1 MIHSFHFFFIRG
13 LVDYLFP
20 EDDQVSLR
28 VRERVPVIRPA
39 TNVGNDE
46 MRVKITGRSKVPI
59 IRPATNLR
67 HENEP
72 IIPVFT
78 TEKKPEKK
86 ESEKCLTGKYILG
99 QCLCYEE
106 FTAYYGNN
114 HRFGDENPQKTR
126 LACQRS
132 CEAHPSCHFWT
143 FRKPLEGQDTGLC
156 YLKTKRE
163 NVTPNV
169 TDYVSGSKGCKLPE
183 WTGIQS
189 DISG

>member
-1 MIHSFHFFFIRG
+1 MFRKPIHLTCNF
-13 LVDYLFP
+13 
-20 EDDQVSLR
+20 
-28 VRERVPVIRPA
+28 A
-39 TNVGNDE
+39 T
-46 MRVKITGRSKVPI
+46 
-59 IRPATNLR
+59 
-67 HENEP
+67 
-72 IIPVFT
+72 T
-78 TEKKPEKK
+78 TEKKPAEKK

-189 DISG
+189 DISGWGIYRHSGWRPDTKIQN

>member
-1 MIHSFHFFFIRG
+1 MRFSSISSFFCLSSL
-13 LVDYLFP
+13 LVTEGAVIVTLGNVARV
-20 EDDQVSLR
+20 VSAGSTLQELVVSWNGNGWNIDSKNVLSKY
-28 VRERVPVIRPA
+28 VR
-39 TNVGNDE
+39 NVG
-46 MRVKITGRSKVPI
+46 
-59 IRPATNLR
+59 
-67 HENEP
+67 
-72 IIPVFT
+72 
-78 TEKKPEKK
+78 
-86 ESEKCLTGKYILG
+86 
-99 QCLCYEE
+99 LCFEE

-126 LACQRS
+126 LAFQRS

-189 DISG
+189 AAL